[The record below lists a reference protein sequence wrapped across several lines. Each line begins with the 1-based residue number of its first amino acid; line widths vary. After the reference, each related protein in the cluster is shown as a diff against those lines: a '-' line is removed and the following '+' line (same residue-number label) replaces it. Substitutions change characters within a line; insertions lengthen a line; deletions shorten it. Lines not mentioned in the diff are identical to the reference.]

1 MTTSERIA
9 EVVTPVVTRSGHD
22 LYDVEL
28 TGATVRVVVDG
39 ATLDDLE
46 KLTPDISAALDAADP
61 LPDRWYLEVSS
72 PGLERTLRTPAHYAA
87 AVGDKVKI
95 RAHPGAGTERRLEGI
110 LESADADGVVVDG
123 RRLAYADIERA
134 RTVFE
139 WGPPP
144 RPGRPRKKRS
154 AT

>member
-9 EVVTPVVTRSGHD
+9 EVVSPVLARSGHD

-46 KLTPDISAALDAADP
+46 RLTPDISAALDVADP

-72 PGLERTLRTPAHYAA
+72 PGLERPLRKPAHFAT
-87 AVGDKVKI
+87 AVGSKVKV
-95 RAHPGAGTERRLEGI
+95 RTHAGAGAERRIEGV
-110 LESADADGVVVDG
+110 LESADDDGVVVEG
-123 RRLAYADIERA
+123 QRLAYADIERA

-144 RPGRPRKKRS
+144 RPERNRKKRS